1 MSLGERDLER
11 LRAWADVI
19 DDSNYYEILG
29 VLDLADATA
38 IKAAFHD
45 LAVAF
50 HPDAYAEA
58 DDDVL
63 DVARAV
69 FRRVAEAYRVL
80 SDPELRS
87 KYDLA
92 LSRGYLRLSDEGVD
106 SARTATGLKSLEDL
120 CRSPAA
126 RLSARRADAYIGSGN
141 LDEARRAL
149 KDALSQ
155 DGYENPELEE
165 RLEALDFI
173 SFAKGD

>member
-1 MSLGERDLER
+1 MSLGDRDLER

-19 DDSNYYEILG
+19 EDSNYYEILG

-45 LAVAF
+45 LAAAF
-50 HPDAYAEA
+50 HPDVYAEA

-69 FRRVAEAYRVL
+69 FRRVAESYRVL

-106 SARTATGLKSLEDL
+106 SARTAAGLKSLEDL
-120 CRSPAA
+120 C
-126 RLSARRADAYIGSGN
+126 
-141 LDEARRAL
+141 
-149 KDALSQ
+149 
-155 DGYENPELEE
+155 
-165 RLEALDFI
+165 
-173 SFAKGD
+173 